1 MEIER
6 IEEYD
11 TIAALLYDVNCPED
25 LKGVRTHEG
34 VNCGNRDNSRLNNLL
49 SNNNNV
55 PINTRPVITDDK
67 VNNM

>member
-1 MEIER
+1 MILTTNGVEIER

-34 VNCGNRDNSRLNNLL
+34 VNPGNRNN
-49 SNNNNV
+49 
-55 PINTRPVITDDK
+55 
-67 VNNM
+67 